1 MSFLGKKV
9 GVIGE
14 DIAVNF
20 LKNKGFRIITRN
32 FSTKYGEIDVIAQE
46 GNKLHFIEV
55 KTRTSDNKGK
65 PYEAINKR
73 KVFHLKS
80 AIQIYLLKNKN
91 KDCKLSLD
99 AISIWLGENNSIK
112 ELLYFENV
120 DL

>member
-1 MSFLGKKV
+1 MSFSGKKI
-9 GVIGE
+9 GAIGE

-20 LKNKGFRIITRN
+20 LKNKGLKIVARN
-32 FSTKYGEIDVIAQE
+32 FSTRYGEIDVIAQE

-55 KTRTSDNKGK
+55 KTRTSDDKGK

-80 AIQIYLLKNKN
+80 AIQIYLLKNKI
-91 KDCKLSLD
+91 KECKLSLD
-99 AISIWLGENNSIK
+99 AISIWLGQGDSIK

>member
-1 MSFLGKKV
+1 MSFLGKRV
-9 GVIGE
+9 GAVGE
-14 DIAVNF
+14 DIAMNF
-20 LKNKGFRIITRN
+20 LKNKGFKIIARN
-32 FSTKYGEIDVIAQE
+32 FSTRYGEIDLIAQKE
-46 GNKLHFIEV
+46 NKLHFIEV

-99 AISIWLGENNSIK
+99 AISIWLGQGDSIK
-112 ELLYFENV
+112 ELLHFENV
-120 DL
+120 EL